1 MAVITISRQFGSGGR
16 QIARQVCKLLGYRYF
31 DKELIAQVA
40 TEVGLSEHE
49 AIDFSE
55 EHYKGK
61 RLIDRLLYPGPYT
74 VAHIPT
80 WKQDETGAEVFSVTH
95 LDEAK
100 FTNLVRGIILAAH
113 DRGNVVIVGR
123 GGQAILAN
131 MLDSLHVRIEAPW
144 DVRVGRV
151 QDREHLAFETARQLV
166 AERDRIMAKYLNDLF
181 KVRSDDLQW
190 YHLILNTGKWP
201 LEAAAQLIVAA
212 VNQLHAEPV
221 AL

>member
-16 QIARQVCKLLGYRYF
+16 QIARRVCELLGYRYF

-61 RLIDRLLYPGPYT
+61 RLLDRLLYPGPYT
-74 VAHIPT
+74 VAHVPT
-80 WKQDETGAEVFSVTH
+80 WKQDETGTESFRVTH

-100 FTNLVRGIILAAH
+100 FVNLVRGIILAAY
-113 DRGNVVIVGR
+113 DRGNVVILGR

-131 MLDSLHVRIEAPW
+131 MPGALHVRIEAPW

-151 QDREHLAFETARQLV
+151 EEREHLVFEAARQVV
-166 AERDRIMAKYLNDLF
+166 AERDRIVTKYLNDLF
-181 KVRSDDLQW
+181 KVQAGDPQL
-190 YHLILNTGKWP
+190 YHLILNTGKWSP
-201 LEAAAQLIVAA
+201 EAAAQVIVAA
-212 VNQLHAEPV
+212 VNQLQSEPMAV
-221 AL
+221 